1 MTLRYNE
8 MWMTTP
14 ALGNMKHYAYSR
26 LQRLVKGSPA
36 QKGGDLPVFVKPVRE
51 CGYLTFALLLLD
63 EVVREYDECPVAIP
77 REGGC
82 ENQNMAKKSVL
93 TGSLYRD

>member
-8 MWMTTP
+8 MWMTTTS
-14 ALGNMKHYAYSR
+14 LGNMKHYAYSR

-63 EVVREYDECPVAIP
+63 EVVREDDESTITV
-77 REGGC
+77 
-82 ENQNMAKKSVL
+82 SVDERHDMSR
-93 TGSLYRD
+93 GSDAGTSSAYR